1 MNPESHKDAAK
12 NALNRAKRRGVSGS
26 KPQHKKNIKKNKKY
40 EDFQDL
46 KSAIDNL
53 LDSHNWQAHTK
64 IATLM
69 DKWTNLIGEETA
81 QHIKI
86 KNYDDETKELLL
98 SADSHSW
105 AVQIRTLANTIEQ
118 KIKAEIGED
127 FVTRVKVVG
136 PAKSTQKHQWRAPS
150 MNKFY
155 DQF

>member
-1 MNPESHKDAAK
+1 MNPNPHKDAAK
-12 NALNRAKRRGVSGS
+12 NALNRAKRRGVSGNNP
-26 KPQHKKNIKKNKKY
+26 KFKKNTKKNKNQ

-46 KSAIDNL
+46 KSAIANL

-69 DKWTNLIGEETA
+69 DKWESLIGEEIA
-81 QHIKI
+81 QHITI

-98 SADSHSW
+98 SADSHTW
-105 AVQIRTLANTIEQ
+105 AVQIRTLTNTIEQ
-118 KIKAEIGED
+118 KIKTEIGED

-136 PAKSTQKHQWRAPS
+136 PAKSSQKHQWRAPS